1 MLGFNINPGNH
12 LFQIT
17 PELRKELLHYKQQAI
32 KLEKR
37 LKNCSELKKHL
48 DELLEVQ
55 SNNTRPISQ
64 LTFGDNSHIEALDIP
79 DKPKEPRKLK
89 NIHLS
94 KDLIEVTQ
102 YNVNGLK
109 TICSNVKISDVDD
122 ETSIKLGC
130 DKKETKQNTSN
141 NFINPQTDDN
151 YRLRSASESRKET
164 DIQKPST
171 PPKPRLIRSNSY
183 TLESPS
189 PILLEHLKKTS
200 CDEYINTNVN
210 SVTNSRNWASLEN
223 NLASGDSSDFNS
235 INTVFHKE
243 INDNSPDKSSKD
255 IEEIKSP
262 TIEVYQTDISVQQIT
277 VNTNKASQ
285 SDLSKDDKRET
296 FFNMNPFGVLEPDSE
311 LMNVLKD
318 IPDIYATQIIELLK
332 KQHNEQKER
341 LERYDNLNEASD
353 KVNLEHFRI
362 QSNCESTQK
371 YSEGR

>member
-1 MLGFNINPGNH
+1 M
-12 LFQIT
+12 
-17 PELRKELLHYKQQAI
+17 
-32 KLEKR
+32 EKR
-37 LKNCSELKKHL
+37 LKNCSELKRHL

-64 LTFGDNSHIEALDIP
+64 LTFGDNSHIEALDIS

-94 KDLIEVTQ
+94 RDLIEVTQ
-102 YNVNGLK
+102 YNANGLK
-109 TICSNVKISDVDD
+109 TICSNVKITDVDD

-130 DKKETKQNTSN
+130 DKEGTKQNTSN
-141 NFINPQTDDN
+141 NFIDPQTDDN

-164 DIQKPST
+164 EIQKPST

-183 TLESPS
+183 TLECPS

-200 CDEYINTNVN
+200 CNEHINTNFN
-210 SVTNSRNWASLEN
+210 CITNSRNWASLEN

-243 INDNSPDKSSKD
+243 SPDKSSKD

-296 FFNMNPFGVLEPDSE
+296 FFNKNPFGVLEPDSE

-332 KQHNEQKER
+332 KQHIEQKER

-353 KVNLEHFRI
+353 KVNLEDFRI
-362 QSNCESTQK
+362 QSNCESAQK